1 MYVCCSSDVELEAA
15 EVNGRLQNKCKCIMT
30 WLVTC
35 AMRRAMTLKGQI
47 NRGNEVSMVTLQV
60 TVTAC
65 MDAWKESVVY
75 TYSNRQLDTQ
85 LFWRAWVEG
94 ENLR

>member
-30 WLVTC
+30 SLVTGATTR
-35 AMRRAMTLKGQI
+35 AMRLKGQI
-47 NRGNEVSMVTLQV
+47 NRGNEVAMVTLQV

-65 MDAWKESVVY
+65 MDAILSCLQYSVV
-75 TYSNRQLDTQ
+75 L
-85 LFWRAWVEG
+85 EG
-94 ENLR
+94 MGGRRESQINARKMWL